1 MERYQQS
8 MERGHYATCH
18 HYSPGKFSLEF
29 YYFNL
34 LLWENLSILLL
45 RLSHIKAIQKSKWQ
59 RTIPQLQVTQAEVY
73 QINAFY
79 WLLWRWPYSCQQINP
94 QFHRWFLYSQEKIS
108 TMNMRQKWKG
118 IILLHCKTF
127 ITLWQYTL
135 SVLMMNTG
143 PSAKDE

>member
-1 MERYQQS
+1 MHWQFNLPVMERYQQS

-79 WLLWRWPYSCQQINP
+79 WLRWRWPYSCQQINP
-94 QFHRWFLYSQEKIS
+94 QSSSLVSIFTGENKYYKHETEMKRHNS
-108 TMNMRQKWKG
+108 TS
-118 IILLHCKTF
+118 L
-127 ITLWQYTL
+127 
-135 SVLMMNTG
+135 
-143 PSAKDE
+143 